1 MTAKSVAAGD
11 TGVIASGDAGVV
23 ASGDTGAVAAGDTG
37 NAATAVLA
45 RGGRTSFAGFL
56 LRLLARM
63 PFLFIAG
70 RLYGSA
76 EVGRF
81 GYAIL
86 VVELTAQL
94 ATIGLKRGLAD
105 ALARA
110 TAPHANTVADALLL
124 GLGLAAAGA
133 GLLLAWPA
141 LVFPN
146 GAITPADRL
155 FPLVALAVAGSDIS
169 LAALAF
175 RHNIAAQVRARSV
188 IEPWT
193 LTLVAVPAFYVV
205 GRSEGLLVAYAA
217 SMLAATAA
225 SLIPCAR
232 NFGPP
237 QRWRPSG
244 LRLWRLARD
253 NAPLAGADLADWG
266 SRRLDFFILGRFAS
280 PEVVGIYFVA
290 QNIASLPAK
299 LKNSFDPVL
308 APLLA
313 TAIAAGDRHSVAA
326 HVRQVAFWVLTAQF
340 GSVLALGMTARASLG
355 LFGPAFVAGAA
366 VLATLLTVELLASQG
381 AIAEAALIYLRRR
394 TNLAIAAGGL
404 VLQAALTL
412 AFVERFGALA
422 AAGGLAVAV
431 LIVSIVKSALLARV
445 VGASVSGWRASLV
458 VAAAGAFAVGLAVQR
473 IPGWLWAIRA
483 SLGFGPGRTTAL
495 AEALQLSVGIIAI
508 LGTFA
513 ALIWTLGF
521 KGPDRML
528 FRRAARGSDRAV

>member
-1 MTAKSVAAGD
+1 LRPADVTRG
-11 TGVIASGDAGVV
+11 TGVEIA
-23 ASGDTGAVAAGDTG
+23 AAEDEAE
-37 NAATAVLA
+37 AATAVLA
-45 RGGRTSFAGFL
+45 HGGRTSFGGFV

-70 RLYGSA
+70 RIYGSA

-105 ALARA
+105 ALARDA
-110 TAPHANTVADALLL
+110 VPHANTVADAILLGFLLAATGAALLL
-124 GLGLAAAGA
+124 L
-133 GLLLAWPA
+133 WPA

-146 GAITPADRL
+146 GAISPLDRL
-155 FPLVALAVAGSDIS
+155 FPLVALAVATSDIS

-175 RHNIAAQVRARSV
+175 RHDIAAQVRARSI

-193 LTLVAVPAFYVV
+193 LTLVAVPAFYLA
-205 GRSEGLLVAYAA
+205 GRSEGLLVAYAT
-217 SMLAATAA
+217 SMIAAVAA
-225 SLIPCAR
+225 SLWPCAR
-232 NFGPP
+232 SFG
-237 QRWRPSG
+237 RPRDWHPSTA
-244 LRLWRLARD
+244 RLWRLARD

-280 PEVVGIYFVA
+280 PEIVGIYFVA
-290 QNIASLPAK
+290 QNIASLPAR
-299 LKNSFDPVL
+299 LKNSFDSIL

-313 TAIAAGDRHSVAA
+313 TAIAAGDKRSVAA
-326 HVRQVAFWVLTAQF
+326 HVRQVAFWILSAQF
-340 GSVLALGMTARASLG
+340 AVVLALGMTARASLG

-366 VLATLLTVELLASQG
+366 VLAVLLTVELLASQG
-381 AIAEAALIYLRRR
+381 AVAEAALIYLRRR

-404 VLQAALTL
+404 GLQAGLTL
-412 AFVERFGALA
+412 VFIGRFGALA

-431 LIVSIVKSALLARV
+431 LAVSVVKSLFLARV
-445 VGASVSGWRASLV
+445 VGARVSGWRPALA

-473 IPGWLWAIRA
+473 FPGWLLAARGVLGVSAGRATAI
-483 SLGFGPGRTTAL
+483 
-495 AEALQLSVGIIAI
+495 AEVLQLSVGLVAI
-508 LGTFA
+508 LGSFA

-521 KGPDRML
+521 KGPDRLL
-528 FRRAARGSDRAV
+528 FRARHAAARR

>member
-1 MTAKSVAAGD
+1 MTRGNGDPDRAAA
-11 TGVIASGDAGVV
+11 TE
-23 ASGDTGAVAAGDTG
+23 
-37 NAATAVLA
+37 ATAVLA
-45 RGGRTSFAGFL
+45 AEATAVLAAGGRTSFGGFV

-70 RLYGSA
+70 RMYGSA
-76 EVGRF
+76 DLGRF

-105 ALARA
+105 ALARDA
-110 TAPHANTVADALLL
+110 APAASTVADALLL
-124 GLGLAAAGA
+124 AVGLAAAGA
-133 GLLLAWPA
+133 ALLVAWPQ

-146 GAITPADRL
+146 GAITPLDRL
-155 FPLVALAVAGSDIS
+155 FPLVALAVAASDVS

-175 RHNIAAQVRARSV
+175 RHDIAAQVRARSV

-193 LTLVAVPAFYVV
+193 LTLVAVPAFYFA
-205 GRSEGLLVAYAA
+205 GRHEGLLVAYAA
-217 SMLAATAA
+217 SMCAAVAA
-225 SLIPCAR
+225 SLWPYLR
-232 NFGPP
+232 SFGLSHG
-237 QRWRPSG
+237 WRPSAS
-244 LRLWRLARD
+244 RLWRLARD

-280 PEVVGIYFVA
+280 AEVVGIYFVA

-313 TAIAAGDRHSVAA
+313 SAIAAGDRPSVAV
-326 HVRQVAFWVLTAQF
+326 HVRQVAFWVLAAQF
-340 GSVLALGMTARASLG
+340 GAVLALGMTARASLG

-381 AIAEAALIYLRRR
+381 AVAEAALIYLRRR
-394 TNLAIAAGGL
+394 TNLAIAAAGL
-404 VLQAALTL
+404 MLQAGLTL
-412 AFVERFGALA
+412 AFIARFGALA

-431 LIVSIVKSALLARV
+431 LVVSIAKSWLLARV
-445 VGASVSGWRASLV
+445 VGASVSGWRTSLI
-458 VAAAGAFAVGLAVQR
+458 VAAAGAFAVGLAVER
-473 IPGWLWAIRA
+473 LPAALIAVRA
-483 SLGFGPGRTTAL
+483 HLGFGVPRATAL
-495 AEALQLSVGIIAI
+495 AEVLQLSLGLVAI

-513 ALIWTLGF
+513 ALVWRLGF
-521 KGPDRML
+521 KDPDRML
-528 FRRAARGSDRAV
+528 FRRGQT

>member
-1 MTAKSVAAGD
+1 MTTAAGD
-11 TGVIASGDAGVV
+11 RAD
-23 ASGDTGAVAAGDTG
+23 
-37 NAATAVLA
+37 ATAVLA

-105 ALARA
+105 ALARES
-110 TAPHANTVADALLL
+110 APDANIVADAMLL
-124 GLGLAAAGA
+124 GLGLAALGA
-133 GLLLAWPA
+133 GLLLVWPT

-146 GAITPADRL
+146 GAISPADHF

-175 RHNIAAQVRARSV
+175 RHDIAAQVRARSI

-193 LTLVAVPAFYVV
+193 LTLVAVPAFYLA
-205 GRSEGLLVAYAA
+205 GRTEGLLVAYAA
-217 SMLAATAA
+217 SMFAAAAA

-232 NFGPP
+232 SFGAPR
-237 QRWRPSG
+237 RWQPSPS
-244 LRLWRLARD
+244 RLWRLARD

-280 PEVVGIYFVA
+280 AEVVGIYFVA

-299 LKNSFDPVL
+299 LKNSFDPIL
-308 APLLA
+308 SPLLA
-313 TAIAAGDRHSVAA
+313 TAIAAGDKASVAA
-326 HVRQVAFWVLTAQF
+326 HVRQVAFWVLAAQF

-355 LFGPAFVAGAA
+355 LFGPAFVGGAA
-366 VLATLLTVELLASQG
+366 VLATLLTVELFASQG

-394 TNLAIAAGGL
+394 TNLAIAAAGL
-404 VLQAALTL
+404 VLQAGLTL

-431 LIVSIVKSALLARV
+431 LAVSVAKSWLLARV
-445 VGASVSGWRASLV
+445 VGARVSGWRASLV
-458 VAAAGAFAVGLAVQR
+458 IAAAGAFAVGLAVQR
-473 IPGWLWAIRA
+473 FPDWMRA
-483 SLGFGPGRTTAL
+483 ARGIIGFSLARATAL
-495 AEALQLSVGIIAI
+495 AEVLELSVGLIAI

-513 ALIWTLGF
+513 AMVWTIGF
-521 KGPDRML
+521 RGADRLL
-528 FRRAARGSDRAV
+528 FQRNRPSMT